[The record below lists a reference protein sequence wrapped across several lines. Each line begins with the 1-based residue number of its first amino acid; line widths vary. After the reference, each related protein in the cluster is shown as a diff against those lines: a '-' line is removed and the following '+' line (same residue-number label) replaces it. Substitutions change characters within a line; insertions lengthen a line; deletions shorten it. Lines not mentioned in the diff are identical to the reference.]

1 VSTNEKGKPMTRR
14 RTPHFWFPV
23 LLLRDALGRFARL
36 RRPLAPL
43 RRRVQTCKPTLPV
56 FVQLELELA

>member
-1 VSTNEKGKPMTRR
+1 MTRR